1 MFSPGNSPTSLK
13 MVFVYKLKRLGRSMS
28 NGSFNDD
35 NKITSVLL
43 SQSLNITNFVKKKKK
58 KLIARF
64 LQYALTRHKK
74 YNGT

>member
-1 MFSPGNSPTSLK
+1 
-13 MVFVYKLKRLGRSMS
+13 MS

-43 SQSLNITNFVKKKKK
+43 SQSSNITNFVKKKKK
-58 KLIARF
+58 FIARF

-74 YNGT
+74 NSGT